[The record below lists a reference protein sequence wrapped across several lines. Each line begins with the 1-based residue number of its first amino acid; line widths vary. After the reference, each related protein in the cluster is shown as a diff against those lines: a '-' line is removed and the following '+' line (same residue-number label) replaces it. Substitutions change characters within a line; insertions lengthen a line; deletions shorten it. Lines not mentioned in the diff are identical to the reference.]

1 MDSVKNKAYRGSDMK
16 QTGSRA
22 GVLGG
27 WRKVGLPAVL
37 ATAVVAG
44 ACHYIG
50 QDDKAGLQTVTVTRG
65 DLQKS
70 ITAVGSIE
78 PKDYVDVGTQVS
90 GRVMKIHVDIGD
102 RVAKGD
108 LIAEIDPTV
117 YESTV
122 RKDRATLEN
131 LKAQLE
137 QQLAESA
144 LAATQLKRNQ
154 EMRAADA
161 VSQTTVD
168 EADAQAK
175 VAAATVSATRAQI
188 RASEATLEGDLANLG
203 YTKIYAPLDDTVVSQ
218 TTLEGQTVNA
228 SQSAPVIVQVA
239 NMDVMTVWAQVA
251 EADVSRIAVGMPA
264 HFTTLGM
271 PDKKWEGKVR
281 AVYPTPEV
289 ENDVVLYNVLIDV
302 DNRQGQ
308 LLPQMTVQV
317 FFTLGEAKDVPLAP
331 INALQAQHDAGPS
344 AYKAKVLTDDG
355 VVERDV
361 KIGLTNRSM
370 AQVVSGLLPGDQLI
384 VANAVPP
391 AAGAAQ
397 GGRMR
402 QMGPRL

>member
-1 MDSVKNKAYRGSDMK
+1 MK
-16 QTGSRA
+16 QTRAPA
-22 GVLGG
+22 GVFSG
-27 WRKVGLPAVL
+27 WRKMELAAVL
-37 ATAVVAG
+37 GAAVIAG

-50 QDDKAGLQTVTVTRG
+50 QDDANGLQTVTVTRG

-90 GRVMKIHVDIGD
+90 GRVMKIHVEIGD

-144 LAATQLKRNQ
+144 LAATQLRRNR

-168 EADAQAK
+168 EAEAQAK

-188 RASEATLEGDLANLG
+188 RAAEATLEGDLANLG
-203 YTKIYAPLDDTVVSQ
+203 YTKIYAPLDGTVVSQ

-251 EADVSRIAVGMPA
+251 EADVSRISVGMPA

-271 PDKKWEGKVR
+271 PDKQWHGKVR

-302 DNRQGQ
+302 DNREGQ

-331 INALQAQHDAGPS
+331 INALQARRDAGAN
-344 AYKAKVLTDDG
+344 AYKAKVLTDNG
-355 VVERDV
+355 IVERDV
-361 KIGLTNRSM
+361 KIGLTNRST
-370 AQVVSGLLPGDQLI
+370 AQIVSGLLPGDRLI
-384 VANAVPP
+384 VTNAAP
-391 AAGAAQ
+391 AGSAAA

>member
-1 MDSVKNKAYRGSDMK
+1 MK
-16 QTGSRA
+16 RA
-22 GVLGG
+22 GVFSG

-37 ATAVVAG
+37 AAALVAG

-50 QDDKAGLQTVTVTRG
+50 QDDTAGLRTVAVTRG

-102 RVAKGD
+102 RVGKGD

-131 LKAQLE
+131 LEAQLE

-144 LAATQLKRNQ
+144 LATTQLDRNQ
-154 EMRAADA
+154 QMRVADA

-168 EADAQAK
+168 EASAQAK
-175 VAAATVSATRAQI
+175 VAAATVTATRAQI
-188 RASEATLEGDLANLG
+188 RAAEATLEGDLANLG
-203 YTKIYAPLDDTVVSQ
+203 YTKIYAPLDGTVVSQ

-251 EADVSRIAVGMPA
+251 EADVSRIAVDMPA

-281 AVYPTPEV
+281 AVYPTPVV

-302 DNRQGQ
+302 DNHEGQ
-308 LLPQMTVQV
+308 LLPKMTVQV
-317 FFTLGEAKDVPLAP
+317 FFTLGEAKGVPLAP
-331 INALQAQHDAGPS
+331 ISALQAQRDAGAD
-344 AYKAKVLTDDG
+344 AYKAQVLTDDG
-355 VVERDV
+355 IVERDV

-370 AQVVSGLLPGDQLI
+370 AQVISGLQPGDQLI
-384 VANAVPP
+384 VA
-391 AAGAAQ
+391 AATAPEGASQA
-397 GGRMR
+397 GGRR
-402 QMGPRL
+402 TMGPRL

>member
-1 MDSVKNKAYRGSDMK
+1 MTKAR
-16 QTGSRA
+16 
-22 GVLGG
+22 VWGG
-27 WRKVGLPAVL
+27 WSKAAVPAVL
-37 ATAVVAG
+37 AAALVAG

-50 QDDKAGLQTVTVTRG
+50 QDTDTGLQTVTVTRG
-65 DLQKS
+65 DLQKT

-78 PKDYVDVGTQVS
+78 PKDYVDVGTQVG
-90 GRVMKIHVDIGD
+90 GRVMKIHVAIGD

-131 LKAQLE
+131 LQAQLE

-144 LAATQLKRNQ
+144 LAATELKRNQ
-154 EMRAADA
+154 EMRDADA

-168 EADAQAK
+168 TAEAQAK
-175 VAAATVSATRAQI
+175 VAAATVAATRAQI
-188 RASEATLEGDLANLG
+188 RASEATLSGDLANLG
-203 YTKIYAPLDDTVVSQ
+203 YTKIYAPLTGTVASQ

-228 SQSAPVIVQVA
+228 TQSAPVIVQVA

-251 EADVSRIAVGMPA
+251 EADVSRITVGMPA

-271 PDKKWEGKVR
+271 PDKKWQGSVR

-302 DNRQGQ
+302 DNKEGQ

-331 INALQAQHDAGPS
+331 INALQAQRDAG
-344 AYKAKVLTDDG
+344 AYKAKVLTDKG
-355 VVERDV
+355 VVEREV
-361 KIGLTNRSM
+361 KVGLTSRSM

-384 VANAVPP
+384 VAAATP
-391 AAGAAQ
+391 AASGASQ
-397 GGRMR
+397 SGGGRPP
-402 QMGPRL
+402 MGPRL

>member
-1 MDSVKNKAYRGSDMK
+1 MKNVAGEGSSV
-16 QTGSRA
+16 QHTGKFS
-22 GVLGG
+22 G
-27 WRKVGLPAVL
+27 WRKLGVAAVL
-37 ATAVVAG
+37 VVAVVAG

-50 QDDKAGLQTVTVTRG
+50 EDDDAGVRTVAVTRG

-90 GRVMKIHVDIGD
+90 GRVMKIHVQIGD
-102 RVAKGD
+102 RVSKGD

-131 LKAQLE
+131 LKAQLD

-144 LAATQLKRNQ
+144 LAATELKRNQ
-154 EMRAADA
+154 QMRAADA
-161 VSQTTVD
+161 ISQTTVD
-168 EADAQAK
+168 QSDAQAK
-175 VAAATVSATRAQI
+175 VANATVAATRAQI
-188 RASEATLEGDLANLG
+188 KAAEATLAGDLANLG
-203 YTKIYAPLDDTVVSQ
+203 YTKIYAPLDGTVASQ

-264 HFTTLGM
+264 TFTTLGM
-271 PDKKWEGKVR
+271 PERKWQGKVR
-281 AVYPTPEV
+281 AVYPTPVV

-302 DNRQGQ
+302 DNHEKL

-331 INALQAQHDAGPS
+331 INALQAQRDAG
-344 AYKAKVLTDDG
+344 ANVYKAKVLTNDG

-361 KIGLTNRSM
+361 KVGLTSRSM
-370 AQVVSGLLPGDQLI
+370 AQIVSGLLPGDQLV
-384 VANAVPP
+384 VAAAVPP
-391 AAGAAQ
+391 AGGAPQ
-397 GGRMR
+397 GGGR

>member
-1 MDSVKNKAYRGSDMK
+1 M
-16 QTGSRA
+16 QA
-22 GVLGG
+22 GKLSG
-27 WRKVGLPAVL
+27 WRKLGL
-37 ATAVVAG
+37 ATVLGAAVVAG

-50 QDDKAGLQTVTVTRG
+50 NDKAGGMKTVTVTRG

-90 GRVMKIHVDIGD
+90 GRVMKIHVAIGD

-144 LAATQLKRNQ
+144 LAATELKRNQ

-161 VSQTTVD
+161 ISQTTVD
-168 EADAQAK
+168 QAVAQAK
-175 VAAATVSATRAQI
+175 VATATVAATRAQI
-188 RASEATLEGDLANLG
+188 KAAEATLEGDLANLG
-203 YTKIYAPLDDTVVSQ
+203 FTKIYAPLDGTVASQ
-218 TTLEGQTVNA
+218 TTLQGQTVNA

-251 EADVSRIAVGMPA
+251 EADVSRITVGMPA
-264 HFTTLGM
+264 TFTTLGM
-271 PDKKWEGKVR
+271 PEKKWRGNVR
-281 AVYPTPEV
+281 AVYPTPVV

-302 DNRQGQ
+302 DNREKL

-331 INALQAQHDAGPS
+331 INALQAQREAGAD
-344 AYKAKVLTDDG
+344 AYKAKVLTKDG
-355 VVERDV
+355 VIERDV
-361 KIGLTNRSM
+361 KVGLTSRSM
-370 AQVVSGLLPGDQLI
+370 AQIVSGLLPGDQLI
-384 VANAVPP
+384 IAATVP
-391 AAGAAQ
+391 AGGGAQ
-397 GGRMR
+397 GGGPGR

>member
-1 MDSVKNKAYRGSDMK
+1 MK
-16 QTGSRA
+16 QA
-22 GVLGG
+22 GIFSG
-27 WRKVGLPAVL
+27 WRKAGLPAVL
-37 ATAVVAG
+37 AAALVAG
-44 ACHYIG
+44 ACHYVG
-50 QDDKAGLQTVTVTRG
+50 QDENAELRTVTVTRG

-70 ITAVGSIE
+70 ITAVGSVE

-102 RVAKGD
+102 RVVKGD

-137 QQLAESA
+137 QQLAQSA
-144 LAATQLKRNQ
+144 LAATQMKRNQ

-168 EADAQAK
+168 ESDAQAK
-175 VAAATVSATRAQI
+175 VAAAAVVATRAQI
-188 RASEATLEGDLANLG
+188 RAAEATLAGDLANLG
-203 YTKIYAPLDDTVVSQ
+203 YTKIYAPLDGTVASQ

-251 EADVSRIAVGMPA
+251 EADVSRITVGMPA

-281 AVYPTPEV
+281 AVYPTPVV

-302 DNRQGQ
+302 DNHEGQ
-308 LLPQMTVQV
+308 LLPKMTVQV

-331 INALQAQHDAGPS
+331 INALQAQRDAG
-344 AYKAKVLTDDG
+344 ADAFTAKVLTDDG
-355 VVERDV
+355 IVDRNV

-370 AQVVSGLLPGDQLI
+370 AQIVSGLLPGDQLL
-384 VANAVPP
+384 VATPTPP
-391 AAGAAQ
+391 QGAAAQ
-397 GGRMR
+397 TGGRR

>member
-1 MDSVKNKAYRGSDMK
+1 MK
-16 QTGSRA
+16 QARVFS
-22 GVLGG
+22 G
-27 WRKVGLPAVL
+27 WRKAGLPAAL
-37 ATAVVAG
+37 AAALVAG

-50 QDDKAGLQTVTVTRG
+50 QDADAGLQTVTVTRG

-90 GRVMKIHVDIGD
+90 GRVMKIHVEIGD

-131 LKAQLE
+131 LKAQLD

-154 EMRAADA
+154 EMRSADA
-161 VSQTTVD
+161 VAQTTVD
-168 EADAQAK
+168 ESDAQAK
-175 VAAATVSATRAQI
+175 VAAATVAATRAQM

-203 YTKIYAPLDDTVVSQ
+203 YTKIYAPLDGTVASQ

-251 EADVSRIAVGMPA
+251 EADVSRITVGMPA

-281 AVYPTPEV
+281 AVYPTPVV

-302 DNRQGQ
+302 DNRAGH

-317 FFTLGEAKDVPLAP
+317 FFTLGEAKNVPLAP
-331 INALQAQHDAGPS
+331 VSALQAQRDVGEDAF
-344 AYKAKVLTDDG
+344 KAKVLTDDG
-355 VVERDV
+355 IVERDV
-361 KIGLTNRSM
+361 KIGLSNRSM
-370 AQVVSGLLPGDQLI
+370 AQVVSGLAPGDQLLI
-384 VANAVPP
+384 ATTAPA
-391 AAGAAQ
+391 AAGAPPQ
-397 GGRMR
+397 GRAGR

>member
-1 MDSVKNKAYRGSDMK
+1 M
-16 QTGSRA
+16 QA
-22 GVLGG
+22 GKFSG
-27 WRKVGLPAVL
+27 WRKLGLAAVL
-37 ATAVVAG
+37 GVAVVAG

-50 QDDKAGLQTVTVTRG
+50 NDKAGGLKTVTVTRG

-90 GRVMKIHVDIGD
+90 GRVMKIHVAIGD
-102 RVAKGD
+102 RVARGD

-144 LAATQLKRNQ
+144 LAVTELKRNQ

-161 VSQTTVD
+161 ISQTTVD
-168 EADAQAK
+168 QAVAQAK
-175 VAAATVSATRAQI
+175 VAAATVAATRAQI
-188 RASEATLEGDLANLG
+188 KAAEATLEGDLANLG
-203 YTKIYAPLDDTVVSQ
+203 FTKIYAPLDGTVASQ
-218 TTLEGQTVNA
+218 TTLQGQTVNA

-251 EADVSRIAVGMPA
+251 EADVSRITVGMPA
-264 HFTTLGM
+264 TFTTLGM
-271 PDKKWEGKVR
+271 PEKKWHGNVR
-281 AVYPTPEV
+281 AVYPTPVV

-302 DNRQGQ
+302 DNREKL

-331 INALQAQHDAGPS
+331 INALQAQREAGAD
-344 AYKAKVLTDDG
+344 AYKAKVLTKDG
-355 VVERDV
+355 VIERDV
-361 KIGLTNRSM
+361 KVGLTSRSM
-370 AQVVSGLLPGDQLI
+370 AQIVSGLLPGDQLI
-384 VANAVPP
+384 VAATVP
-391 AAGAAQ
+391 AG
-397 GGRMR
+397 GGPGR

>member
-1 MDSVKNKAYRGSDMK
+1 MK
-16 QTGSRA
+16 QARVT
-22 GVLGG
+22 GG
-27 WRKVGLPAVL
+27 WRKLALPA
-37 ATAVVAG
+37 AVAAALVVVG
-44 ACHYIG
+44 ACHYMG
-50 QDDKAGLQTVTVTRG
+50 QDANAGVQTVAVTRG

-70 ITAVGSIE
+70 ITAVGSLA
-78 PKDYVDVGTQVS
+78 PKDYVDVGTQVG
-90 GRVMKIHVDIGD
+90 GRVMKIHVQIGD

-122 RKDRATLEN
+122 RKDRATLDN

-144 LAATQLKRNQ
+144 LANTELQRNQ
-154 EMRAADA
+154 ELLAADA
-161 VSQTTVD
+161 VSKTTLD
-168 EADAQAK
+168 AAEAQAK
-175 VAAATVSATRAQI
+175 VAAATVLATRAQI

-203 YTKIYAPLDDTVVSQ
+203 YTKIYAPLDGTVVSQ

-251 EADVSRIAVGMPA
+251 EADVSRIAVDMPA
-264 HFTTLGM
+264 QFTTLGM
-271 PDKKWEGKVR
+271 PDKKWQGKVR

-302 DNRQGQ
+302 DNTEKQ

-317 FFTLGEAKDVPLAP
+317 FFMLGEAKDVPLAP
-331 INALQAQHDAGPS
+331 LNALQAQHDAGGGL
-344 AYKAKVLTDDG
+344 YKAHVLTDKG
-355 VVERDV
+355 VVEREV
-361 KIGLTNRSM
+361 KIGLVNRSM
-370 AQVVSGLLPGDQLI
+370 AQVVSGLSPGEQLV
-384 VANAVPP
+384 VAAVTPT
-391 AAGAAQ
+391 ASGAAQ
-397 GGRMR
+397 GGGR

>member
-1 MDSVKNKAYRGSDMK
+1 MK

-37 ATAVVAG
+37 TAAVVAG

-50 QDDKAGLQTVTVTRG
+50 QDDEAGLQTVTVTRG

-203 YTKIYAPLDDTVVSQ
+203 YTKIYAPLDGTVVSQ

-251 EADVSRIAVGMPA
+251 EADVSRITVGMPA

-271 PDKKWEGKVR
+271 PDRKWEGKVR

-302 DNRQGQ
+302 DNREGQ

-331 INALQAQHDAGPS
+331 INALQAQHDAGGN

-355 VVERDV
+355 VIERDV

-391 AAGAAQ
+391 AGGAAQ

>member
-1 MDSVKNKAYRGSDMK
+1 MK
-16 QTGSRA
+16 QTGSRT
-22 GVLGG
+22 GVFSG
-27 WRKVGLPAVL
+27 WRRVGLPVVL
-37 ATAVVAG
+37 AAALVAG

-50 QDDKAGLQTVTVTRG
+50 QDDANGLQTVTVTRG
-65 DLQKS
+65 DLKKS

-90 GRVMKIHVDIGD
+90 GRVMKIHVDIGV
-102 RVAKGD
+102 RVGKGD
-108 LIAEIDPTV
+108 LLAEIDPTV

-144 LAATQLKRNQ
+144 LAATQLQRNR

-168 EADAQAK
+168 ESEAQAK

-203 YTKIYAPLDDTVVSQ
+203 YTKIYAPLDGTVVSQ

-251 EADVSRIAVGMPA
+251 EADVSRISVGMPA

-271 PDKKWEGKVR
+271 PDQQWQGTVR

-289 ENDVVLYNVLIDV
+289 VNDVVLYNVLIDV
-302 DNRQGQ
+302 DNREGQ

-331 INALQAQHDAGPS
+331 ISALHAQRDAGAD
-344 AYKAKVLTDDG
+344 AYKAKVLTEDG
-355 VVERDV
+355 IVERDV

-384 VANAVPP
+384 VANAPP
-391 AAGAAQ
+391 GGAAA

>member
-1 MDSVKNKAYRGSDMK
+1 MLALMENTRDRGANVKQARVFS
-16 QTGSRA
+16 
-22 GVLGG
+22 
-27 WRKVGLPAVL
+27 WRKAGLPAAL
-37 ATAVVAG
+37 AAALVAG

-50 QDDKAGLQTVTVTRG
+50 QDENAGVQTVTVTRG

-90 GRVMKIHVDIGD
+90 GRVMKIHVEVGE

-131 LKAQLE
+131 LKALLD
-137 QQLAESA
+137 QQLAQSA

-154 EMRAADA
+154 EMRSADA

-168 EADAQAK
+168 ESDAQAK
-175 VAAATVSATRAQI
+175 VATATVAATRAQM

-203 YTKIYAPLDDTVVSQ
+203 YTKIYAPLDGTVASQ

-251 EADVSRIAVGMPA
+251 EADVSRISVGMPA

-281 AVYPTPEV
+281 AVYPTPVV

-302 DNRQGQ
+302 DNREGQ

-317 FFTLGEAKDVPLAP
+317 FFTLGEAKNVPLAP
-331 INALQAQHDAGPS
+331 ISALQAQREVGEDAF
-344 AYKAKVLTDDG
+344 KAKVLTDDG
-355 VVERDV
+355 IVERNV
-361 KIGLTNRSM
+361 KIGLSNRSM
-370 AQVVSGLLPGDQLI
+370 AQVVSGLSPGDQLL
-384 VANAVPP
+384 VATTAPA
-391 AAGAAQ
+391 AAGAAPQ
-397 GGRMR
+397 GRAGR

>member
-1 MDSVKNKAYRGSDMK
+1 MKNTGGEGATMQ
-16 QTGSRA
+16 QTGRFSA
-22 GVLGG
+22 
-27 WRKVGLPAVL
+27 WRKLAAPAVVM
-37 ATAVVAG
+37 AAVVAG

-50 QDDKAGLQTVTVTRG
+50 KHDDAGMRTVAVTRG

-90 GRVMKIHVDIGD
+90 GRVMKIHVEIGD

-131 LKAQLE
+131 LKAQLD

-144 LAATQLKRNQ
+144 LAATELKRNQ

-161 VSQTTVD
+161 ISQTTVD
-168 EADAQAK
+168 QSDAQAK
-175 VAAATVSATRAQI
+175 VAAATVAATRAQI
-188 RASEATLEGDLANLG
+188 KAAEATLAGDLANLG
-203 YTKIYAPLDDTVVSQ
+203 YTKIYAPLDGTVASQ

-251 EADVSRIAVGMPA
+251 EADVSRITVGMPA
-264 HFTTLGM
+264 TFTTLGM
-271 PDKKWEGKVR
+271 PDKKWHGKVR
-281 AVYPTPEV
+281 AVYPTPVV

-302 DNRQGQ
+302 DNREKL

-331 INALQAQHDAGPS
+331 INALQAQRDAG
-344 AYKAKVLTDDG
+344 ANIYKAKVLTDDG
-355 VVERDV
+355 VVEREV
-361 KIGLTNRSM
+361 KVGLTNRSM
-370 AQVVSGLLPGDQLI
+370 AQIVSGLLPGDQLI
-384 VANAVPP
+384 VAAAAPP
-391 AAGAAQ
+391 AGGPPQ
-397 GGRMR
+397 GGGR

>member
-1 MDSVKNKAYRGSDMK
+1 MLIPMQNMAGEGSNM
-16 QTGSRA
+16 QRTGKFSSWRRL
-22 GVLGG
+22 GV
-27 WRKVGLPAVL
+27 PAVL
-37 ATAVVAG
+37 VAAVVAG

-50 QDDKAGLQTVTVTRG
+50 KDDDAGMRTVAVTRG
-65 DLQKS
+65 DLEKS

-90 GRVMKIHVDIGD
+90 GRVMKIHVQIGD
-102 RVAKGD
+102 RVSKGD

-131 LKAQLE
+131 LEAQLD

-144 LAATQLKRNQ
+144 LAATELKRNQ

-161 VSQTTVD
+161 ISQTTVD
-168 EADAQAK
+168 QSEAQAK
-175 VAAATVSATRAQI
+175 VALATVAATRAQI
-188 RASEATLEGDLANLG
+188 KAAEATLAGDLANLG
-203 YTKIYAPLDDTVVSQ
+203 YTKIYAPLDGTVASQ

-251 EADVSRIAVGMPA
+251 EADVSRIAVDMPA
-264 HFTTLGM
+264 TFTTLGM
-271 PDKKWEGKVR
+271 PEKKWHGKVR
-281 AVYPTPEV
+281 AVYPTPVV

-302 DNRQGQ
+302 DNREKL

-331 INALQAQHDAGPS
+331 INALQAQRDAG
-344 AYKAKVLTDDG
+344 ANVYKAKVLTTGG
-355 VVERDV
+355 VVEREV
-361 KIGLTNRSM
+361 KVGLTNRSM
-370 AQVVSGLLPGDQLI
+370 AQIVSGLLPGEQLVV
-384 VANAVPP
+384 VAAVPP
-391 AAGAAQ
+391 A
-397 GGRMR
+397 GGGGGR